1 MGVNFRTG
9 NPIWVYYTDVD
20 TGINLR
26 VPTLLKG
33 MAGEQYVVHQLDIPR
48 YKFFKATGPLTG
60 TFDDRQKTVHL
71 YYRKQTWH
79 KIKDVNLYLQTMA
92 PTTLFAHAGR
102 AIFAGLPANRNHQ
115 PRPLVPD

>member
-33 MAGEQYVVHQLDIPR
+33 MAG
-48 YKFFKATGPLTG
+48 
-60 TFDDRQKTVHL
+60 
-71 YYRKQTWH
+71 
-79 KIKDVNLYLQTMA
+79 
-92 PTTLFAHAGR
+92 
-102 AIFAGLPANRNHQ
+102 LPANRNHQ